1 MNIKDM
7 HVKDLKPYE
16 NNPRFNEDAVDKVA
30 ESIKQFGFKV
40 PIIIDENRVIVTG
53 HTRLLAAMQ
62 LKMEQVPVII
72 ADDLSEQQIKAFRI
86 ADNRVAE
93 FSEWDFE
100 KLDIELEE
108 LSNDNFDLGELDFEF
123 DDVEQEEE
131 VEAQDDNFDIVVPEQ
146 PNAKIGEVYKLGNH
160 RLMCGDST
168 KKQDVNKLVDGESV
182 DLFITDPPYNVSYT
196 GKTDEMLTIENDD
209 MDDEDFRGFLYD
221 VFKTADEVMKPGA
234 SFYIWHADSEGYN
247 FRGACRDVDW
257 KVRQC
262 LIWVKNSM
270 VMGRQ
275 DYHWKHEPCLYG
287 WKPGAAH
294 TWHSDR
300 KQTTVLEFDRPTK
313 NIEHPTMKPIPLF
326 DYQIKNN
333 TQKNDKV
340 LDLFGGSGTT
350 LIACEQ
356 SERIS
361 YTMELDPKY
370 VDVIINRWEEYTGEK
385 AEIVEG

>member
-131 VEAQDDNFDIVVPEQ
+131 VEAQDDNFDIVVPEK
-146 PNAKIGEVYKLGNH
+146 PKAKIGEVYKLGNH
-160 RLMCGDST
+160 RVMCGDST
-168 KKQDVNKLVDGESV
+168 KKQDVNKLVDGVSI
-182 DLFITDPPYNVSYT
+182 DLFIADPPYNVSYT

-234 SFYIWHADSEGYN
+234 SFYIWHA
-247 FRGACRDVDW
+247 
-257 KVRQC
+257 
-262 LIWVKNSM
+262 
-270 VMGRQ
+270 
-275 DYHWKHEPCLYG
+275 
-287 WKPGAAH
+287 
-294 TWHSDR
+294 DR